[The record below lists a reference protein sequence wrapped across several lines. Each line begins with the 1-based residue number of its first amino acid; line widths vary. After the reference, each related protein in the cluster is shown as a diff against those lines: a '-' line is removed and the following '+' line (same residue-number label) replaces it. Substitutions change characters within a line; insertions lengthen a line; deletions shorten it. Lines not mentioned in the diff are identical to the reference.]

1 MDEQQ
6 KYSMGDH
13 ARLAE
18 MLELFFRDST
28 CEEELDEEAIRVL
41 SDELGHFL
49 LSDKTFEGTPD
60 VLLPKAAYGVGFDI
74 WDEESKEHVVRM
86 TLKREGFMTTG
97 DFLKMQNFF
106 WTTVG
111 KAIRN
116 SPAII
121 DILRGGGVIVETD
134 FTDEGEG
141 GQQASPA

>member
-1 MDEQQ
+1 
-6 KYSMGDH
+6 
-13 ARLAE
+13 
-18 MLELFFRDST
+18 
-28 CEEELDEEAIRVL
+28 
-41 SDELGHFL
+41 
-49 LSDKTFEGTPD
+49 
-60 VLLPKAAYGVGFDI
+60 
-74 WDEESKEHVVRM
+74 M